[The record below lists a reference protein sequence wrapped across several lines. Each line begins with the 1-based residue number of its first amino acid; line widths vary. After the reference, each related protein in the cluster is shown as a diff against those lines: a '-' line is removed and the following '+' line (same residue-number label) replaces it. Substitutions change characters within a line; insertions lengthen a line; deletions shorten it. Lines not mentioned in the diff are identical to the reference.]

1 MGVDAEKERYNIF
14 LGSKILAEIR
24 KPESTDI
31 VSYPILREKYGTTV
45 QVAIVIDWV
54 DEENLRVLTLPEK
67 EIRKIKC
74 ELVISIITQNEIKG
88 IINSAKNK
96 PKG

>member
-1 MGVDAEKERYNIF
+1 MF
-14 LGSKILAEIR
+14 LGGKILFEIR

-31 VSYPILREKYGTTV
+31 VSYTILREKYGTTV
-45 QVAIVIDWV
+45 QVARVIDWV
-54 DEENLRVLTLPEK
+54 DEENLRVLTFPEK

-88 IINSAKNK
+88 IISSAKNK